1 MKSIIALINQGGI
14 KNWNRFYL
22 AFRVFEVLD
31 FLYNIIV
38 ILLKITGKL
47 QNPIYFFIM
56 ILLLPPYYLLRRTI
70 KMKGE
75 FSMNNLEHQL
85 AETGVDLTKFSYH
98 KMSRLPP
105 LAFIRLDYHLSTI
118 LSFSA
123 AVNYAASDSD
133 EFSEDDL
140 GLIQSW
146 ISNDKNLKNCL
157 ERYTHINE
165 EDFGTLMFILAEKS
179 DTTSTQWCQLCGI
192 LLEFMGSE
200 PKSEEI
206 RKEMCF

>member
-1 MKSIIALINQGGI
+1 MKSIITQINKGGI

-22 AFRVFEVLD
+22 AFRVFEVFD

-38 ILLKITGKL
+38 IVLKLTGKL
-47 QNPIYFFIM
+47 QNPIYLFIM
-56 ILLLPPYYLLRRTI
+56 ILLLPPYYLLKRTI

-75 FSMNNLEHQL
+75 ISKNNFEHHL
-85 AETGVDLTKFSYH
+85 SESGADLTKFSYH

-123 AVNYAASDSD
+123 GINHTASDSE
-133 EFSEDDL
+133 EFSENDL
-140 GLIQSW
+140 LLIRSW
-146 ISNDKNLKNCL
+146 ISNDKDLKNCL
-157 ERYTHINE
+157 EKYTHVNE

-179 DTTSTQWCQLCGI
+179 DTTSTQWCQLCEI